1 MKLTKSN
8 IYPAAAALVNFK
20 FEVVVVVTHRDN
32 DGKAGWAVTR
42 VRGAALH
49 I

>member
-8 IYPAAAALVNFK
+8 IYPAAAAALVNFK
-20 FEVVVVVTHRDN
+20 FEVVVVTHRDN
-32 DGKAGWAVTR
+32 DGKAGWATR
-42 VRGAALH
+42 VRGAPH